1 MRTPLLLCLLLLV
14 VSGPTVS
21 AGPQQRPPR
30 PDPTALAPDGE
41 WPMQDGCPART
52 RATPTRGPSGDLEV
66 AWKWVADQP
75 VTGDPCV
82 VGERVYVACAADA
95 NGMGR
100 VVVLRL
106 SDGGLLGSTFVSSKE
121 GPVRIAAYRDMV
133 VVTEGGYG
141 VRVFRPTGD
150 GTKLATLAEFGGRF
164 DPVLVGPDVLTVGDG
179 VLELRRTGSDQ
190 VHWIRRLGGR
200 ALGPPT
206 VRNGTVYVVTS
217 RAVTGYEGTQ
227 SSIERF
233 SLRDEDPPPILLGWD
248 ADAPVSNG
256 VSKVIAAPDEL
267 VVLHPRG
274 FRLQE
279 GAVGTGV
286 RVDLAATSSVV
297 YVDLK
302 AAPLVWGGTTI
313 VRYRPLDGKQVLLRS
328 DPREHVEERKTGG
341 WRWYPLADEARHA
354 ELLAEGPPGT
364 IAGGV
369 VMLPGGAFEMG
380 SRRLVEV
387 AREARTSRRLPV
399 REALLEVAGREVRA
413 WRRSKASRAE
423 DIGPRLPRDAEAK
436 AVAIPGGAV
445 VLADGS
451 ARAGD
456 LTYSP
461 AEGLLA
467 GVGKEKLRHDDLALV
482 VDREGRVVHGPDPR
496 FVARR
501 VRTAAAARAKAE
513 WVALAKKAVATRS
526 APVLAAMIDEAVARG
541 ARPDEVATLR
551 KEVAKLE
558 KPQGA
563 PPKVDAGKVGDV
575 ERAAAGLVAKE
586 REALRAALAGLP
598 ADTPVPYRAPLIR
611 ALLADAPDDAET
623 AAWLRARLPAGFDP
637 GTEVAPSDWLDLVE
651 ATVQAPVTVLEK
663 KPEGKTLTMDERTFG
678 ALRTVWRP
686 DLVALRSDRLLLVTP
701 VARPGRIARCLSL
714 GELVCSALDGLFQVT
729 GEETRLIDPLVVQ
742 LFESKEEYVARSPEG
757 RGGGEA
763 GRAWLTWTLGHY
775 DGEAGISR
783 LYVPPGDDPFDGVME
798 TLAHELTHHWLD
810 QRMPRP
816 RECRGK
822 GAKST
827 SPCYFLEEGFATM
840 VEEFVYDVAAR
851 TFDTKNPRADS
862 LDTVANATQLLD
874 WGRVAEMSS
883 AEFRRLGHK
892 FEHEVPTRWTLGSH
906 RKLSDTNL
914 FYAQGAAICHYLWS
928 AEDGRHRALLREW
941 VRDMHCDRL
950 TPGETQRRLQ
960 MSPGALGAKVVA
972 WAKTV
977 TSPAR

>member
-1 MRTPLLLCLLLLV
+1 
-14 VSGPTVS
+14 
-21 AGPQQRPPR
+21 
-30 PDPTALAPDGE
+30 
-41 WPMQDGCPART
+41 MQDGCPART

-82 VGERVYVACAADA
+82 VGERVYVACEGDA
-95 NGMGR
+95 NGMAR
-100 VVVLRL
+100 VAVLRL
-106 SDGGLLGSTFVSSKE
+106 SDGGLIGSTFVSARE
-121 GPVRIAAYRDMV
+121 GPARIAAHRDMV
-133 VVTEGGYG
+133 VVSEGGFA

-164 DPVLVGPDVLTVGDG
+164 DPVVLGSDVLTVGDG
-179 VLELRRTGSDQ
+179 FLELRRIGSDQ
-190 VHWIRRLGGR
+190 VRWTRRLAGR

-206 VRNGTVYVVTS
+206 VRNGMVYVVTS
-217 RAVTGYEGTQ
+217 RTVKGYQGSQ
-227 SSIERF
+227 SWVERF
-233 SLRDEDPPPILLGWD
+233 ALGDEDPPPIMLGWD
-248 ADAPVSNG
+248 ADARVASG
-256 VSKVIAAPDEL
+256 VSKVIAASEEL
-267 VVLHPRG
+267 LVLHPHG
-274 FRLQE
+274 FRLKD
-279 GAVGTGV
+279 GAVGTGA
-286 RVDLAATSSVV
+286 RVDLGYPLAVAFLDVE
-297 YVDLK
+297 
-302 AAPLVWGGTTI
+302 AAPLVWGGDAI

-328 DPREHVEERKTGG
+328 DPREHPDERKTGG
-341 WRWYPLADEARHA
+341 WRWYPLADEVRHA
-354 ELLAEGPPGT
+354 ELLAAGPPG
-364 IAGGV
+364 IVAGGV
-369 VMLPGGAFEMG
+369 VWLPGGSFEVG
-380 SRRLVEV
+380 SRRLVETV
-387 AREARTSRRLPV
+387 REARTTRRLSV
-399 REALLEVAGREVRA
+399 REAMLEVGGREVRA

-423 DIGPRLPRDAEAK
+423 DVGPRLPRDAEAK
-436 AVAIPGGAV
+436 VVAIPGGAV

-482 VDREGRVVHGPDPR
+482 LDRDGRVVHGPDPR

-526 APVLAAMIDEAVARG
+526 ATVLAAMIDEAVARG
-541 ARPDEVATLR
+541 ARPDEVAALR

-563 PPKVDAGKVGDV
+563 PPKVEAGKVSEV
-575 ERAAAGLVAKE
+575 ERVAEALVAKE
-586 REALRAALAGLP
+586 RAALRAALTGLP
-598 ADTPVPYRAPLIR
+598 ADTPVPYRAPLLR
-611 ALLADAPDDAET
+611 ALLAEVPDDAET
-623 AAWLRARLPAGFDP
+623 TAWLRARLPAGFDP
-637 GTEVAPSDWLDLVE
+637 GAEVAPSDWLDLVE
-651 ATVQAPVTVLEK
+651 ATVQAPVTLLEK

-701 VARPGRIARCLSL
+701 VARPSRIARCLSL

-729 GEETRLIDPLVVQ
+729 GEETRVIDPLVVQ

-775 DGEAGISR
+775 DGEVGISR

-862 LDTVANATQLLD
+862 LDTVANATRLLD
-874 WGRVAEMSS
+874 WTRVAEMSA
-883 AEFRRLGHK
+883 AEFRRLGHN
-892 FEHEVPTRWTLGSH
+892 FEHEVPTRWKLGSH

-928 AEDGRHRALLREW
+928 AEDGKHRALLREW

-950 TPGETQRRLQ
+950 KPGETERRLQ
-960 MSPGALGAKVVA
+960 MAPAALGAKVVA
-972 WAKTV
+972 WAKT
-977 TSPAR
+977 TSSPTR